1 MFCEE
6 RRVKRLRENNRCC
19 AIVVAAGSSSRM
31 KCSGSKI
38 WIPLS
43 GVPAIVRTLFAFE
56 QAQTIDCVVVVCRAC
71 DTQAMER
78 LRIEYSL
85 SKLCRVVPGAD
96 TRQASVA
103 CGVAAVPGDCAYLA
117 IHDGAR
123 PLIRP
128 ELIDRVVLDAHKY
141 GAASLAIPARDT
153 MKRADAEGFVVETL
167 PREQVWS
174 VQTPQ
179 VFLRELYESALQA
192 AQREYTDDC
201 QLIEQTGGRVH
212 LCEGSPENTKL
223 TTPEDILFAEAV
235 LRGREDGSK

>member
-6 RRVKRLRENNRCC
+6 RRVKRLGENKRCC

-56 QAQTIDCVVVVCRAC
+56 RAQTIDGVVVVCRAG

-78 LRIEYSL
+78 LKLEYSL
-85 SKLCRVVPGAD
+85 EKLCRVVPGAG

-103 CGVAAVPGDCAYLA
+103 CGVAAAPQDCAYLA

-128 ELIDRVVLDAHKY
+128 ELIDRVVRDARRH
-141 GAASLAIPARDT
+141 GASSLAIPARDT
-153 MKRADAEGFVVETL
+153 IKRADAQGFVVETP
-167 PREQVWS
+167 PRDQLWS

-179 VFLRELYESALQA
+179 VFLRELYESALRA
-192 AQREYTDDC
+192 AREEYTDDC

-212 LCEGSPENTKL
+212 LCEGSPENAKL

-235 LRGREDGSK
+235 LRGREDDLK

>member
-1 MFCEE
+1 M
-6 RRVKRLRENNRCC
+6 
-19 AIVVAAGSSSRM
+19 
-31 KCSGSKI
+31 
-38 WIPLS
+38 
-43 GVPAIVRTLFAFE
+43 
-56 QAQTIDCVVVVCRAC
+56 
-71 DTQAMER
+71 
-78 LRIEYSL
+78 
-85 SKLCRVVPGAD
+85 
-96 TRQASVA
+96 
-103 CGVAAVPGDCAYLA
+103 
-117 IHDGAR
+117 
-123 PLIRP
+123 
-128 ELIDRVVLDAHKY
+128 VLDAHKY

-153 MKRADAEGFVVETL
+153 MKRADAQGFVVETL

-212 LCEGSPENTKL
+212 LCEGSPENAKL